1 MYENAKKEVKEA
13 FKKDEYGKKVNKHML
28 IGAILFL
35 ISLVIS
41 VILSFV
47 IDGSLTID
55 YFDNNTISIN
65 LNWICYLFYLITL
78 IFVLVLVYLDGKR
91 DGAIKQFEE
100 NYNKKK

>member
-1 MYENAKKEVKEA
+1 MYENTKKEVKEA
-13 FKKDEYGKKVNKHML
+13 FKKTSYGKKVNKYML

-65 LNWICYLFYLITL
+65 LNWICYLFYVITL
-78 IFVLVLVYLDGKR
+78 IFVLILVYLDGKR
-91 DGAIKQFEE
+91 AGAIKQFEE
-100 NYNKKK
+100 YYNKKN

>member
-1 MYENAKKEVKEA
+1 MYENTKKEVKEA
-13 FKKDEYGKKVNKHML
+13 FKKTLYGKKVNKYML
-28 IGAILFL
+28 IGAVLFL

-47 IDGSLTID
+47 D

-65 LNWICYLFYLITL
+65 LNWICYLFYVITL
-78 IFVLVLVYLDGKR
+78 IFVLILVYLDGKR

-100 NYNKKK
+100 NYNKKN